1 MDIDTGILL
10 AILVF
15 VAAEFFTM
23 REWKG
28 EIKEWKKGVNDK
40 LEDIFKRLPPKATA
54 GQSPITLTEFGKSIS
69 KELGAEAWAEKEVGE
84 NEIFFSLQRKPEYEI
99 HRFCEDYVHK
109 RKFRNTYM
117 SQAKMM
123 SCAYN
128 HGTTISEVE
137 DTLVVVLRD
146 AVLELKR
153 KPHGSHKYKATE
165 QK

>member
-40 LEDIFKRLPPKATA
+40 LEDIFKRLPPKATF
-54 GQSPITLTEFGKSIS
+54 GKSPLALTEFGKSIS
-69 KELGAEAWAEKEVGE
+69 KELNAEAWAEKEVGE
-84 NEIFFSLQRKPEYEI
+84 KEIFFPLQRKPEYEI
-99 HRFCEDYVHK
+99 HRFCVEYVRK
-109 RKFRNTYM
+109 REFRNTYM
-117 SQAKMM
+117 SPAKIQ

-128 HGTTISEVE
+128 HGTTTNEVE
-137 DTLVVVLRD
+137 DTLAVVLRD
-146 AVLELKR
+146 AVLALKH
-153 KPHGSHKYKATE
+153 KAHKYKATE
-165 QK
+165 RK